1 MASEVVAAAAAA
13 ESNNP
18 NSSLGKDRNIHYTG
32 TDEKGEGLGRA
43 TEQQGVAEAK
53 EQQVGVAEE
62 AEG

>member
-1 MASEVVAAAAAA
+1 MASEVVAEAADA

-43 TEQQGVAEAK
+43 TEQGVAEAK